1 MLLEPDQI
9 LTEAVVET
17 VIQVLVSLNLKMNNN
32 SKVLALKYRPQS
44 FDDLIGQE
52 VVVET
57 ITNSIKA
64 NKVPN
69 AYLFTGIRG
78 IGKTTT
84 ARIVAKA
91 LNCSNGIENL
101 CKENLCENCEAITN
115 SSHIDVLEMDAA
127 SKTGV
132 DDVRDL
138 IEFSRYGP
146 TSAKY
151 KIFIIDE
158 VHMLSKQAFNALLK
172 TLEEPPEYLKF
183 IFATTEIKKIPI
195 TVVSRCQRFDLS
207 RIKSTELFEFIKKI
221 KDKENGKVSDD
232 ALKLIIKISE
242 GSVRDALS
250 LLDRALL
257 SLDDNTELDLN
268 AAQKIF
274 GYFDKSQLIDL
285 FQLILN
291 GEENKVINIYR
302 KIYDQGVEPKVFI
315 NDFLELL
322 YYFKNINSLTLES
335 TNFSLNDEEFTRIKD
350 ISSQVDAEVLILF
363 WQFAISSLEELDI
376 VSNQHLSIE
385 MFLIRL
391 MHLSSIKSKKT
402 PDLNTDESLESA
414 AVPKQTDIENVTQAI
429 DQIKNIAQEKKN
441 KPEIETEIKA
451 IDKSLIKSFNDL
463 LDACSE
469 KKEIKLKYE
478 LEKNVNLVKFERN
491 RIEISFNDNLDKDFV
506 KDLSAKLFEWTSER
520 WIITFS
526 KSKGEMSVKE
536 KQKNKKEEL
545 INEVKNSE
553 IYKTIIEKFPDAE
566 LTDVKLNKKED

>member
-1 MLLEPDQI
+1 
-9 LTEAVVET
+9 
-17 VIQVLVSLNLKMNNN
+17 MNNN
-32 SKVLALKYRPQS
+32 SKVLALKYRPQT

-52 VVVET
+52 VVAET

-64 NKVPN
+64 DKIPN

-91 LNCSNGIENL
+91 LNCSNGIENK
-101 CKENLCENCEAITN
+101 CKIKCDNCDAITN
-115 SSHIDVLEMDAA
+115 SNHIDVLEMDAA

-207 RIKSTELFEFIKKI
+207 RIKSSELLEFIKKI
-221 KDKENGKVSDD
+221 KDKENGKISDD
-232 ALKLIIKISE
+232 ALKLIVKISE

-257 SLDDNTELDLN
+257 SLDDGKELDLN
-268 AAQKIF
+268 SAQKIF

-285 FQLILN
+285 FELILK
-291 GEENKVINIYR
+291 GEETKVISIYR

-335 TNFSLNDEEFTRIKD
+335 TNFSLNDEEFSKIKNLSNQID
-350 ISSQVDAEVLILF
+350 SEVLILF
-363 WQFAISSLEELDI
+363 WQFAISSLEEIDI

-391 MHLSSIKSKKT
+391 MHLSSVKSENK
-402 PDLNTDESLESA
+402 
-414 AVPKQTDIENVTQAI
+414 IENVETNLNSENFVKNTESELSSKTI
-429 DQIKNIAQEKKN
+429 NQIKNVAQEEKT
-441 KPEIETEIKA
+441 KPEVQTEIKA
-451 IDKSLIKSFNDL
+451 EKKININAFEDLIEI
-463 LDACSE
+463 CSK

-478 LEKNVNLVKFERN
+478 LEKNVNLVKFEKN
-491 RIEISFNDNLDKDFV
+491 RIEISFNESLDKDFV
-506 KDLSAKLFEWTSER
+506 KDLSSKLFEWTGER

-526 KSKGEMSVKE
+526 KLKGQMSVKDKE
-536 KQKNKKEEL
+536 KNVKKQLMDEM
-545 INEVKNSE
+545 KNSE
-553 IYKTIIEKFPDAE
+553 IFKSVIDKFPDAE
-566 LTDVKLNKKED
+566 LIDVNSNKDGVDND